1 MITETRVTPAQATQ
15 GRLLLLATAVLWS
28 LSGVVAKSLAPL
40 SGAEIAFYRSLFA
53 GLALLPFVPRSR
65 WIFRPVM
72 VPMTL
77 IFGVMVGLYLSSMA
91 RTTAANSILL
101 QYSATFW
108 TVPLAMFFLKEKP
121 DRRDRLPIALATVGI
136 AIIVVLGRNGTRG
149 EGLGIG
155 FGLASGFGYAAV
167 IVCMRGL
174 RDLDSAWVSAVNNL
188 GGAITL
194 GVLTWALVGPIQV
207 PSRGQ
212 IGVLIVFGIVQMA
225 IPYALFARGLKT
237 VGPAEASLIT
247 LIEPLLATLWVFL
260 VHKERPAPATLVG
273 GVFLLAG
280 VLARYLPKGSVAA
293 TDDLPQRV
301 EDEARE

>member
-1 MITETRVTPAQATQ
+1 MITETTVTPTQATQ
-15 GRLLLLATAVLWS
+15 GRLLLLAAAVLWS

-53 GLALLPFVPRSR
+53 GLALLPFVPRAR

-77 IFGVMVGLYLSSMA
+77 IFGAMVGLYLSSMA

-108 TVPLAMFFLKEKP
+108 TVPLSMIFLKENP
-121 DRRDRLPIALATVGI
+121 DHRDRLPIALATIGI

-149 EGLGIG
+149 EGLGIA
-155 FGLASGFGYAAV
+155 FGLASGFGYAVV

-194 GVLTWALVGPIQV
+194 GVLTWMLVGPIQV
-207 PSRGQ
+207 PSQGQ

-260 VHKERPAPATLVG
+260 VHKEKPAPATLVG

-280 VLARYLPKGSVAA
+280 VLARYLPKGSVAPA
-293 TDDLPQRV
+293 DDLPQRI
-301 EDEARE
+301 EDEPGE